1 MSIVSNTAYHLT
13 RSSYKRKIITFGVS
27 IFASLSLIAT
37 GFASWVLSTGADRD
51 GEGNVEVGTVTESS
65 ISISEIEFDEDTGST
80 VSFNAD
86 SNDTNG
92 KLRYGDDANVEIDY
106 ENMTI
111 TFSGT
116 VSNVSILD
124 AIIVKMT
131 VPAGVQ
137 AAAAANY
144 IVLPECATETNGVTI
159 VNDGQKV
166 EDVNADSGD
175 AWTWTPNVEEG
186 TATFTYSIVFEWGTA
201 FGGVN
206 PGYYFDDDEFALPDG
221 VTDINDHIVAELNNF
236 RSLVLMSKPYAELTP
251 EQQTTLKTMTEAAL
265 EVDQKFQVTV
275 TATVN

>member
-37 GFASWVLSTGADRD
+37 GFASWVLSTGAEKG

-65 ISISEIEFDEDTGST
+65 ISISDIEFDEDTGST

-86 SNDTNG
+86 SADTSG

-124 AIIVKMT
+124 AITVKMT

-159 VNDGQKV
+159 VDAGTAV
-166 EDVNADSGD
+166 EDPDGGD
-175 AWTWTPNVEEG
+175 TWTWTPNVEAG

-206 PGYYFDDDEFALPDG
+206 PGYYFDAPEFTLPDG
-221 VTDINDHIVAELNNF
+221 EDDLDNYIVAELNNF
-236 RSLVLMSKPYAELTP
+236 RSLVLMSKPYAELT
-251 EQQTTLKTMTEAAL
+251 EQEKTTLKTMTEAAL